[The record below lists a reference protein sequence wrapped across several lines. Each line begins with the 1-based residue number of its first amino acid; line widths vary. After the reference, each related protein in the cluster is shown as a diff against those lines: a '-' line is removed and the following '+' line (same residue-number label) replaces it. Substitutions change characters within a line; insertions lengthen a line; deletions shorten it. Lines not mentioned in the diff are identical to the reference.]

1 LQLVA
6 NLSLH
11 GIGYPQ
17 GSIEVSTIHL
27 MASSSPGLAW
37 RNFLRNLSSRR
48 APSCVA
54 SAARPPYAAPL
65 FDRNE

>member
-17 GSIEVSTIHL
+17 GSIEVSTIHF

-37 RNFLRNLSSRR
+37 RNSPGNLSSRR
-48 APSCVA
+48 APPSLAERRA
-54 SAARPPYAAPL
+54 SALGQRNL
-65 FDRNE
+65 FE